1 MVEANP
7 PLAVAHAPVPPR
19 HDATKIDPGR
29 GSVAIESQAQN
40 EAQASA
46 VAREPV
52 ASTLLGMPAV
62 SASSSLSAKA
72 YSRVVGDVRL
82 TAPSL
87 SDRVASAQEVVKLC
101 EKALTTEKEKNRRAR
116 LHTEI
121 ARLSEVVL
129 SNVEAAAQNFQ
140 KAHGYDPSFEPAIAG
155 LLRVRARQG
164 QWEGTLPLFD
174 QQIELTASPEDKA
187 ALLFTK
193 AVVLEER
200 LQRPQEARGDYE
212 KALALVPNQ
221 VALLLA
227 VARCARRDQ
236 DWKTLDHLLAGLAQ
250 PRGTDVALSAA
261 HMAERARVAE
271 HHRKQPGEAVQF
283 YQKALSTDPM
293 ATSAIYA
300 LERLYAVQKQTR
312 DHVSLL
318 NTRARLLEEPT
329 SRAAALANAG
339 ALLAETLDEP
349 AEAAQLYEFAWSA
362 EPTNVGFLE
371 TLEQLYRRAGDFS
384 GVVRV
389 LERLIQMSEAPTETA
404 DLCIRLA
411 DVLHHR
417 LDRQAE
423 AIQYLERARELEPAR
438 PDCVMPLIEHYA
450 ATKAWRSLA
459 QVLTQEEAKS
469 DDPERR
475 ADVHC
480 KIAWICET
488 HLNSPKDAVQ
498 HYQAALGL
506 RPLDGNAFRELS
518 RLLETAGRYEELV
531 ELHLRAVEVE
541 SEVPVA
547 VVHLFK
553 VGQVLEDLLQA
564 PARALPVYKQILA
577 KQAGHLGA
585 LYAMERAA
593 HRAGDHVAVVDA
605 LIQEAEVHSAPAK
618 KVPLLHRAATICAD
632 DLGQSQ
638 RALALYEQV
647 LALDP
652 KYAPTLD
659 SLGALYEAEG
669 RHAELLKVFIL
680 KLNYLKTPEARGD
693 HLLRMG
699 RLCEEHLRQDE
710 KALSYYKKALEG
722 APGSAVAA
730 RAMERCLER
739 LARFEELAAFLHERV
754 KSLTEPASRAQLS
767 LRLGHVYE
775 FRLVKLQNAI
785 ASYEAALEDAPDL
798 TVARDGLIRV
808 LEQRA
813 DYTKTTAALEARAEV
828 STDAAVKLWAMLRR
842 AEILENTSAK
852 TDAAVSAY
860 KAIIDLNPRQV
871 QTLTALCRLYEQNN
885 DDHRLTRALRLH
897 ATALSDS
904 ENQAGIMR
912 ELLRLAESK
921 LDPAK
926 PAEGVANESTPQLP
940 DLSSALLARYPG
952 DRTALRYAELLAIAN
967 KNNEQLAAVDAH
979 YAQIKGQ
986 PLLTSAHR
994 TRLGEFLEPRN
1005 PVQALE
1011 QHRPALLADRE
1022 NIGSA
1027 RGITRVAETIE
1038 EPKLLLEAAELEA
1051 VVVRSVER
1059 SASLYVRAAQVLAA
1073 AGKTDGAVESLKKA
1087 LSVYPDSILA
1097 AQTLH
1102 EMLSLRSDFETLA
1115 SVLTGAA
1122 QAAVT
1127 AEARAEHWIA
1137 VAKLYAD
1144 ELGDLPAAIAA
1155 LRRLDKEGVK
1165 NLPATLELSELL
1177 VRDRQWK
1184 EAVVQLEKAVV
1195 LRPEPSVLVSV
1206 RLRLA
1211 EIYHEHLSQ
1220 LTDATQELRAVLQ
1233 DEPKHVS
1240 ALRRL
1245 LAIQMKEKAPAA
1257 AETAGALAEVSSGR
1271 ERAEALVALGK
1282 LQARAKKWSEAL
1294 QPFASAVALIG
1305 IEPPEAAL
1313 GMKDILEHQAGD
1325 AGAWAGYTKALS
1337 LFCQDSKPG
1346 DHQARVFAEWGKIL
1360 AEKEKDLKG
1369 AVKVLTRGL
1378 AQNGSSMELRRELVK
1393 RLRAAHMYQEA
1404 LPELLTLQKSEP
1416 LSGEIWSELV
1426 EVYDAL
1432 GQNAESHLATGP
1444 LVLLGKGTTLQV
1456 STWRSRVPRP
1466 ALVGAGVFGPDV
1478 ISQCSVQGA
1487 SLDAIG
1493 LLEQLS
1499 SHLPKIY
1506 PPTLS
1511 HYGTSTR
1518 ERIGARDA
1526 HPCRAVLN
1534 RLCHSMGVAEM
1545 DLYLSDAV
1553 QQITLIY
1560 TDPYG
1565 LVIPASVG
1573 DLSEAGQAFYLGGF
1587 VASVARGTSA
1597 AFALNEED
1605 FALILGAS
1613 IRVLSPEAEIPDVNQ
1628 RRLGP
1633 TTKKLSKALPWLSKG
1648 RFEDA
1653 ARRYATAPVEDVSE
1667 FRRQVQVSSLRAALV
1682 LCDDVEPVRLLEKN
1696 GAQLLG
1702 FEVERVPEMI
1712 ADLLAFWASPTS
1724 VNIRRQ
1730 VGML

>member
-1 MVEANP
+1 ME
-7 PLAVAHAPVPPR
+7 PPR
-19 HDATKIDPGR
+19 RAAP
-29 GSVAIESQAQN
+29 
-40 EAQASA
+40 
-46 VAREPV
+46 REPV
-52 ASTLLGMPAV
+52 VSTLLGMPAV
-62 SASSSLSAKA
+62 SASPSLSTKP

-87 SDRVASAQEVVKLC
+87 SDRAASAQEVVKLC

-140 KAHGYDPSFEPAIAG
+140 KAHGYDPTFEPAISG

-200 LQRPQEARGDYE
+200 LKRPQDARSDYE
-212 KALALVPNQ
+212 KALSLVPNQ

-236 DWKTLDHLLAGLAQ
+236 DWKSLDHLLAGLSQ
-250 PRGTDVALSAA
+250 PRGADVGLSAA

-318 NTRARLLEEPT
+318 STRARLIEEPA
-329 SRAAALANAG
+329 SRAAALASAG

-362 EPTNVGFLE
+362 EPTNVGFLQ
-371 TLEQLYRRAGDFS
+371 TLEELYRRAGDFA

-389 LERLIQMSEAPTETA
+389 LERLIDMSQAPNETS
-404 DLCIRLA
+404 DLCLRLA
-411 DVLHHR
+411 DVLHQR
-417 LDRQAE
+417 LGRQAE

-438 PDCVMPLIEHYA
+438 ADCVMPLVEHYA
-450 ATKAWRSLA
+450 QTKAWRSLV
-459 QVLTQEEAKS
+459 QVLVQEEAKS

-480 KIAWICET
+480 KIAWISEM
-488 HLNSPKDAVQ
+488 HLNSPKDAVH

-506 RPLDGNAFRELS
+506 RPLDSGAFRELS
-518 RLLETAGRYEELV
+518 RLLEVAGRYEELV

-547 VVHLFK
+547 LVHLFK
-553 VGQVLEDLLQA
+553 VGQVLEDLLKA
-564 PARALPVYKQILA
+564 PLRALPVYRQILE
-577 KQAGHLGA
+577 KQPGHLGA
-585 LYAMERAA
+585 LYALARAA
-593 HRAGDHVAVVDA
+593 HRAGDHAAVVEA
-605 LIQEAEVHSAPAK
+605 LIQESEVHSAPAK

-638 RALALYEQV
+638 RALALYQQV
-647 LALDP
+647 LGLDP

-659 SLGALYEAEG
+659 ALAALYEAEG
-669 RHAELLKVFIL
+669 RHAELLKVLIL
-680 KLNYLKTPEARGD
+680 KLNYLKTTEARRD

-699 RLCEEHLRQDE
+699 RACEEHLRQDE
-710 KALSYYKKALEG
+710 KALGYYKKCLEV
-722 APGSAVAA
+722 APDSGVAA
-730 RAMERCLER
+730 RAVERCLER
-739 LARFEELAAFLHERV
+739 LARFEELSVFLHERV
-754 KSLTEPASRAQLS
+754 KGLSDPVSRAQVS
-767 LRLGHVYE
+767 LRLGQVYE
-775 FRLVKLQNAI
+775 LRLAKLQNAI
-785 ASYEAALEDAPDL
+785 VAYEAALEDAPGL

-813 DYTKTTAALEARAEV
+813 DFTKTTAALEARAE
-828 STDAAVKLWAMLRR
+828 STADAAVKLWAMLRR
-842 AEILENTSAK
+842 AEILENTSPK
-852 TDAAVSAY
+852 TDAPISAY
-860 KAIIDLNPRQV
+860 KAIIDLDPRQV
-871 QTLTALCRLYEQNN
+871 QTLTALCRLYELNN

-897 ATALSDS
+897 ATALSDP
-904 ENQAGIMR
+904 ENQAGVMR
-912 ELLRLAESK
+912 ELLRLAEAK

-926 PAEGVANESTPQLP
+926 PQEGASSEATPQLP
-940 DLSSALLARYPG
+940 DLSSALLVRYPG
-952 DRTALRYAELLAIAN
+952 DRTALRYAELSAIAS
-967 KNNEQLAAVDAH
+967 KNFEQLAAVDAH
-979 YAQIKGQ
+979 YAQIKSQ
-986 PLLTSAHR
+986 PLLASAHR

-1027 RGITRVAETIE
+1027 RGITRVAETIL

-1059 SASLYVRAAQVLAA
+1059 SASLSVRAAQVLAA
-1073 AGKTDGAVESLKKA
+1073 AGKTEEAVSSLKKA

-1102 EMLSLRSDFETLA
+1102 EMLSLRSDFEDLA
-1115 SVLTGAA
+1115 STLTSAA
-1122 QAAVT
+1122 QSAAT

-1155 LRRLDKEGVK
+1155 LRRLDKDGIK

-1184 EAVVQLEKAVV
+1184 EAVVQLEKAV
-1195 LRPEPSVLVSV
+1195 LLKPEPQVLVAV

-1211 EIYHEHLSQ
+1211 EIYHEHLHQ
-1220 LTDATQELRAVLQ
+1220 LIDATQELRAVLQ
-1233 DEPKHVS
+1233 DEPKHVA

-1282 LQARAKKWSEAL
+1282 LQAQAKKWSEAL
-1294 QPFASAVALIG
+1294 QPFASAIALIG
-1305 IEPPEAAL
+1305 LEPPDAAL
-1313 GMKDILEHQAGD
+1313 GMKEILEHQAGE

-1337 LFCQDSKPG
+1337 LFCQESEPG
-1346 DHQARVFAEWGKIL
+1346 DHQARVYTEWGKTL
-1360 AEKEKDLKG
+1360 AEKEKELKG
-1369 AVKVLTRGL
+1369 AVKALTRGL
-1378 AQNGSSMELRRELVK
+1378 AQNGSSLELRRELVK

-1404 LPELLTLQKSEP
+1404 LPELLTLQKAEP
-1416 LSGEIWSELV
+1416 LNGEIWSELV

-1444 LVLLGKGTTLQV
+1444 LVLLGKGTTLQI
-1456 STWRSRVPRP
+1456 STWKSRVPRP
-1466 ALVGAGVFGPDV
+1466 ALVGAGAFGPEA
-1478 ISQCSVQGA
+1478 ISQCLVQGV
-1487 SLDAIG
+1487 SLEAVG

-1511 HYGTSTR
+1511 NYGTSTR
-1518 ERIGARDA
+1518 ERIGSRDA
-1526 HPCRAVLN
+1526 HPCRAVLT
-1534 RLCHSMGVAEM
+1534 RLCHSMGVPEM

-1560 TDPYG
+1560 SDPYG
-1565 LVIPASVG
+1565 LVIPSSVG
-1573 DLSEAGQAFYLGGF
+1573 DLSEAGQAFYLGSF
-1587 VASVARGTSA
+1587 VASVARGMSA
-1597 AFALNEED
+1597 AFALGEED
-1605 FALILGAS
+1605 FSLILGAS
-1613 IRVLSPEAEIPDVNQ
+1613 VRVLSPDAEVPDVNQ
-1628 RRLGP
+1628 RRLGQM
-1633 TTKKLSKALPWLSKG
+1633 TKKLSKALPWLSKG

-1653 ARRYATAPVEDVSE
+1653 ARRYAAAPLADVTE
-1667 FRRQVQVSSLRAALV
+1667 FRRQVQISSLRAALV
-1682 LCDDVEPVRLLEKN
+1682 LCDDVDPVRLLEKS
-1696 GAQLLG
+1696 GAELLG
-1702 FEVERVPEMI
+1702 YDASRVPALI

-1724 VNIRRQ
+1724 VNLRRQ